1 MSSSGSPNRVVPL
14 PPPATDGADP
24 PGALEQTAHFEATDA
39 VATLS
44 GTLSA
49 TFSASA
55 TYGAASGY
63 TARVPGLN
71 RTLAR
76 HLREASAS
84 ASGELDLDKLL
95 KAASAYYDTVDAE
108 RRGIVRSMQLM
119 SDEAQELTRELRE
132 QTASQLQAILD
143 HIKDVI
149 LTVDAGGYIESF
161 NPTGERVFGYSQVE
175 VIGRPLSFLLPKLV
189 EGKTGLPARL
199 EQLAQRSDD
208 THVDLAAH
216 ETVGEAKGGVS
227 FNAEL
232 AVSKAR
238 VQRKYVYV
246 VCMRDATE
254 RKLAESATRESE
266 ERYRL
271 LVENAPEAIVVL
283 DVDRGCFV
291 DCNDHA
297 LRFFRMDRGQLLSA
311 GAQQISPAQ
320 QADGTPSFGIVRG
333 YIDRALAGETPVF
346 EWIHLDAHGK
356 ELPCEVRLVR
366 LPSTSRRLLR
376 GSITDISERK
386 RAELFAAG
394 ERRAL
399 ERLASNGSLESTLTA
414 IADVVEKLHPGDR
427 CAIRLLAADGILR
440 HAVAGRLPRE
450 YCAAMDEVPIGLRFG
465 SCAAAVYLAR
475 PIVVADIA
483 SDPFWE
489 FRREAA
495 LRSGLK
501 ACWSDPIRASD
512 GSIVGTLAVYL
523 LVPSLP
529 SGRDAELM
537 ARMAQLAGIAIERRR
552 GEDALRASE
561 GRFRGLFEHVVE
573 GVYQSDPD
581 GRLQAANPA
590 LVRMLGFDSVAELT
604 ALEST
609 APLYVQPEVRAEIH
623 ARLRRDGEVRNA
635 EYELRRPDG
644 RVITVVENARLVR
657 DKNGAVAG
665 FEGTLSDMTER
676 RRAELAVH
684 AEKERAQVTLESI
697 GDAVITTDAAGII
710 DYLNP
715 VAAQLTGW
723 RLEEARGRLPDEVL
737 RVVNEA
743 SAEGGESLVARC
755 LREGR
760 VTVGNDQSTLI
771 DRAGREVA
779 IQNSAAPIR
788 DREGRLLGTVVVF
801 RDVSRER
808 RLRRALSYQATHD
821 ALTGLI
827 NRREFENRLHGAL
840 AETRGDKPLQH
851 ALVYVDLDQFK
862 VVNDTCGHPAGDRLL
877 KQVTSLLQTRVRA
890 SDTLARL
897 GGDEFGIL
905 LQDCGLDQ
913 ALRIAESLR
922 QAIREFRYEWSGELL
937 QIGASIGIVAIDRT
951 TQTVAEV
958 MSAVDVAC
966 YAAKDGGRNRIHVYQ
981 SDNVPPRHTEM
992 QWVSRLQRACEEGRL
1007 EIYYQP
1013 IVPIGANT
1021 DTQPHYELMLRLR
1034 DEQGRLV
1041 QPIEFIPAAE
1051 RYNVMPS
1058 IDRWVVRQVLGS
1070 VLGRGGAG
1078 EHAMFAINLSGTT
1091 LSDDGFLEFLLG
1103 ELGATPIR
1111 PGSLC
1116 FEITETAAIASLSNV
1131 VYFMRELRSRGV
1143 QFALD
1148 DFGAGLSSFSY
1159 LKTLPVEFLKID
1171 GQFVENVARD
1181 PVDRSMVEA
1190 ICQVARAMGVR
1201 TVAERVETAEA
1212 LEALAR
1218 IGVDYAQ
1225 GFFIAGPQPLS
1236 HLDEAYTRP
1245 R

>member
-44 GTLSA
+44 GTLSG

-55 TYGAASGY
+55 THGQSSGY

-175 VIGRPLSFLLPKLV
+175 VIGRPLTFLLPKLV
-189 EGKTGLPARL
+189 AGEMRLPERL
-199 EQLAQRSDD
+199 EQLAKRSDD

-216 ETVGEAKGGVS
+216 ETVGQAKGGIR
-227 FNAEL
+227 FTAEL
-232 AVSKAR
+232 AVSKAK
-238 VQRKYVYV
+238 VQRKFVYV

-254 RKLAESATRESE
+254 RKQAEAATRESE
-266 ERYRL
+266 ARYRL
-271 LVENAPEAIVVL
+271 LVENAPEAILVL

-297 LRFFRMDRGQLLSA
+297 LKFFRMDRAQLLSA
-311 GAQQISPAQ
+311 GAEQISAPH
-320 QADGTPSFGIVRG
+320 QADGTPSFGVVRG

-346 EWIHLDAHGK
+346 EWIHVDANGK
-356 ELPCEVRLVR
+356 ELPCEVRLAR
-366 LPSTSRRLLR
+366 LPSSTQRLVR
-376 GSITDISERK
+376 GSITDIAERK
-386 RAELFAAG
+386 RGEIFAAG

-399 ERLASNGSLESTLTA
+399 ERLASNATLESTLEA

-427 CAIRLLAADGILR
+427 CAIRLLEADGLLR
-440 HAVAGRLPRE
+440 HAVATRLPRE
-450 YCAAMDEVPIGLRFG
+450 YCAAMDEVPVGLRFG

-475 PIVVADIA
+475 QVIVADIA
-483 SDPFWE
+483 TDPFWE
-489 FRREAA
+489 HRREAA
-495 LRSGLK
+495 LRSGLR
-501 ACWSDPIRASD
+501 ACWSTPIRASD
-512 GSIVGTLAVYL
+512 GSIIGTLAVYL
-523 LVPSLP
+523 TSPSLP
-529 SGRDAELM
+529 SGRDSELM
-537 ARMAQLAGIAIERRR
+537 VRMAQLAGIAIERRR
-552 GEDALRASE
+552 SEDALRASE

-573 GVYQSDPD
+573 GVYQSSPT
-581 GRLQAANPA
+581 GRLLAANPS
-590 LVRMLGFDSVAELT
+590 LVKMLGFETVNEVT
-604 ALEST
+604 ALESIQQMF
-609 APLYVQPEVRAEIH
+609 VKPELHDVLVE
-623 ARLRRDGEVRNA
+623 RLLKDGEIRNA

-644 RVITVVENARLVR
+644 KIITVVENARTVR
-657 DKNGAVAG
+657 DAGGAVSG
-665 FEGTLSDMTER
+665 FEGTLSDVSER
-676 RRAELAVH
+676 RLAELAVFE
-684 AEKERAQVTLESI
+684 EKERAQVTLESI

-710 DYLNP
+710 NYLNP
-715 VAAQLTGW
+715 VAEQLTGW
-723 RLEEARGRLPDEVL
+723 RFEEARGRAPDEVL
-737 RVVNEA
+737 KVVNEA
-743 SAEGGESLVARC
+743 NDGGESLVARC

-760 VTVGNDQSTLI
+760 VSVSNDQSTLI
-771 DRAGREVA
+771 DRAGKEVA

-827 NRREFENRLHGAL
+827 NRREFENRLHTAL
-840 AETRGDKPLQH
+840 AETRGATPMQH

-877 KQVTSLLQTRVRA
+877 KQVTSLLQSKVRT

-905 LQDCGLDQ
+905 LTDCGLEQ
-913 ALRIAESLR
+913 AMRIADSLR
-922 QAIREFRYEWSGELL
+922 QAIREFRYEWSEQQL
-937 QIGASIGIVAIDRT
+937 QIGASIGIVAIDKS

-966 YAAKDGGRNRIHVYQ
+966 YAAKDGGRNRVHVYQ

-992 QWVSRLQRACEEGRL
+992 QWVSRLQRACDEGRL

-1021 DTQPHYELMLRLR
+1021 DSEARYELMLRLR
-1034 DEQGRLV
+1034 DEEGRLV

-1070 VLGRGGAG
+1070 VLGRGQAG
-1078 EHAMFAINLSGTT
+1078 EHAMFSINLSGTS

-1103 ELGATPIR
+1103 ELGATAIR

-1143 QFALD
+1143 HFALD

-1171 GQFVENVARD
+1171 GQFVENVAKD

-1212 LEALAR
+1212 LEALAQ

-1225 GFFIAGPQPLS
+1225 GFYIAGPQPLDG
-1236 HLDEAYTRP
+1236 LDTSFAR
-1245 R
+1245 RR